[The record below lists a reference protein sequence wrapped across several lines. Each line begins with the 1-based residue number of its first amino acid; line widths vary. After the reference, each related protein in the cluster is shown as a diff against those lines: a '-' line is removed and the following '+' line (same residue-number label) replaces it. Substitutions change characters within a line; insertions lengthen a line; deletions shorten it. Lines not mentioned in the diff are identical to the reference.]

1 MKQRFSEA
9 LGRHEAILAAAICA
23 LVIGF
28 AIAAPAFLGA
38 GHLFSILRSMIVIGI
53 MALGLLVV
61 LIAGG
66 VDVSVSATAVASMY
80 VTVVTLTEIGYDG
93 PVIVAFLISA
103 VLGAAL
109 GLVNGALVSL
119 FRLPTLI
126 VTLGT
131 LTLYR
136 GALLAFVGTD
146 RLMDLPAQM
155 AELGRASVFVLQ
167 SSGGT
172 RAPLHVGVVVLVTL
186 AVALALALRYTGWG
200 RAVYTLGGNED
211 AARRLGVP
219 IVPVRLSVF
228 AVSGGLAGIAGLMSA
243 SLIRAADPFTIVGS
257 ELTVL
262 AAVILGG
269 ASIAG
274 GRGTVLGTMFGVLL
288 VTLVDSSLVLVGIPT
303 EWKQVFVGVFLLLGV
318 ATPAIRRR
326 RMARQRGVVAAA

>member
-1 MKQRFSEA
+1 MKRLSA
-9 LGRHEAILAAAICA
+9 RLAGRHESLLAVAICILA
-23 LVIGF
+23 LVF
-28 AIAAPAFLGA
+28 AVAAPSFLSA
-38 GHLFSILRSMIVIGI
+38 GHLFSIARSMIVIGI

-80 VTVVTLTEIGYDG
+80 VTVVTLAEIGYDG
-93 PVIVAFLISA
+93 PVVLALLMSA
-103 VLGAAL
+103 AIGVLL
-109 GLVNGALVSL
+109 GLVNGVLVSL

-146 RLMDLPAQM
+146 RVMDLPAQIT
-155 AELGRASVFVLQ
+155 EFGQ
-167 SSGGT
+167 SSILTVQPSGGAQ
-172 RAPLHVGVVVLVTL
+172 APLNVGVAVLVAL
-186 AVALALALRYTGWG
+186 AVALAVALRYTGWG
-200 RAVYTLGGNED
+200 RAVYALGGNDE
-211 AARRLGVP
+211 AARRLGIP
-219 IVPVRLSVF
+219 IAAVRLSVF

-257 ELTVL
+257 ELMVL
-262 AAVILGG
+262 AAVVLGG

-274 GRGTVLGTMFGVLL
+274 GRGTVLGTVLGVLL

-303 EWKQVFVGVFLLLGV
+303 AWKQVFVGSFVLIGV
-318 ATPAIRRR
+318 ALPAVRRR
-326 RMARQRGVVAAA
+326 QLARRAGEVART